1 MRCPCRCLFDRCR
14 HLPGIHVHVVV
25 YQRDMQKNV
34 PLSLVMINDVVVA
47 HGKRDLPVS
56 PSTPP
61 RSRCARLP
69 PNCCAT
75 TDCVLHRL
83 AIKSTTHKRDTY
95 TQNTTSNQT
104 HHSLRVHSFPLH
116 SFARRAEP
124 QYLPYLTDYIAGTA
138 IDSAITHSSARTIEA
153 PLNQYGRS

>member
-69 PNCCAT
+69 PSCCAT
-75 TDCVLHRL
+75 TDCATYTVLRSKVLHTEIHTPKIPNQSNSPLAESTLVSTPLVCQARGATVPTLQTTPRHCHRL
-83 AIKSTTHKRDTY
+83 C
-95 TQNTTSNQT
+95 
-104 HHSLRVHSFPLH
+104 HHPL
-116 SFARRAEP
+116 
-124 QYLPYLTDYIAGTA
+124 
-138 IDSAITHSSARTIEA
+138 
-153 PLNQYGRS
+153 